1 MSISIAGN
9 TIKLR
14 DNATLNYQLLNQ
26 VVASVTVQD
35 LSGATVTSNL
45 TVNIDNVN
53 EPPVFSSNLYFGE
66 VDDGTV
72 NTLFLCFDITPKTLT

>member
-1 MSISIAGN
+1 MSLSIAGN

-53 EPPVFSSNLYFGE
+53 QPPVFSSNLYFGE

-72 NTLFLCFDITPKTLT
+72 DTLFCGLILRQKR

>member
-1 MSISIAGN
+1 MSISIAVN

-35 LSGATVTSNL
+35 LSGVTVTSNL

-72 NTLFLCFDITPKTLT
+72 NTLFCVLILRQKR

>member
-53 EPPVFSSNLYFGE
+53 DPSVFSSNLYFGE

-72 NTLFLCFDITPKTLT
+72 NTLFCVLILRQKR